1 MAVAGDPIQLGEQTA
16 VLVRSY
22 CSMGNPDHVY
32 ISSFHIHMLICTV
45 FVVVE

>member
-22 CSMGNPDHVY
+22 YSMGNPVHAK